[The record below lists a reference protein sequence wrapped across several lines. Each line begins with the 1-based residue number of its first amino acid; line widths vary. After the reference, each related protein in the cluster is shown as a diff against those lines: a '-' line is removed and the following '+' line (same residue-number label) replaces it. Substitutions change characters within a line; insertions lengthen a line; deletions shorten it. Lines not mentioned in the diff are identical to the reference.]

1 MNPPFDFSPID
12 YWTPELQDL
21 PEPLGFE
28 DAKRAHI
35 AALEEFAM
43 GLWPYPLAPP
53 RCIRGTKHHGEPPC
67 WDDDRIVNAAW
78 GGAPQPPTA
87 APRPPNAAPQP
98 PNVAHEPMSAEV
110 VHHRLNEACNDK
122 GAEVSSAAGRG
133 RSRKPSCPPCL
144 VGLGA

>member
-43 GLWPYPLAPP
+43 GLWPYPLAPGVRRTLLVVP
-53 RCIRGTKHHGEPPC
+53 LAYLLRPATCAGPAHAFT
-67 WDDDRIVNAAW
+67 NT
-78 GGAPQPPTA
+78 GAPTPPS
-87 APRPPNAAPQP
+87 RP
-98 PNVAHEPMSAEV
+98 
-110 VHHRLNEACNDK
+110 C
-122 GAEVSSAAGRG
+122 GRG
-133 RSRKPSCPPCL
+133 DKKCGAPATSRIADRWYIS
-144 VGLGA
+144 